1 MGGTLRMKLLKCR
14 QYSDLSG
21 RYAEQSPAVKA
32 RTKEIPAPV
41 RTRLPLTRMEEV
53 ISPRSTMV
61 TKVFATFQ
69 GGGNR

>member
-1 MGGTLRMKLLKCR
+1 MKCR
-14 QYSDLSG
+14 QYSDRSG

-32 RTKEIPAPV
+32 RKKEIPAPV
-41 RTRLPLTRMEEV
+41 RTRLPLTKMEEV

-69 GGGNR
+69 GGGRR